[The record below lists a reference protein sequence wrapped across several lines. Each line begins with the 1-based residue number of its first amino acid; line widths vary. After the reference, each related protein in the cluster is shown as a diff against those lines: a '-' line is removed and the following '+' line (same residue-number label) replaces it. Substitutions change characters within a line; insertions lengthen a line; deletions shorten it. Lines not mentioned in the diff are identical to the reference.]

1 MAYSPENNPYIPG
14 DPYSYDLKWLIQV
27 IKKLEAGQL
36 QFTEDLKAAVLGY
49 IAENLATFLLSANYD
64 ADTKSIVIEEAE

>member
-14 DPYSYDLKWLIQV
+14 DPYSYDLKWLVQV
-27 IKKLEAGQL
+27 IKKLQAGQL
-36 QFTEDLKAAVLGY
+36 QFTEDLKATVLGY